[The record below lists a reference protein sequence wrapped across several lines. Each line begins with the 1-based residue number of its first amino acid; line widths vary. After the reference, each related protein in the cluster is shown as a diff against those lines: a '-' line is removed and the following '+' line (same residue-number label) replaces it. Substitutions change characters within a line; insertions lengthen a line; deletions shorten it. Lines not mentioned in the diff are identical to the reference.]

1 MRLLCHIKNAQ
12 LNFNFLTQDL
22 KLLLIC
28 RLCFHGGIEMNLAFA
43 LNTYNQTKA
52 SSESSKNDGY
62 EAVKYALDQV
72 IGSMERLNAGLDTE
86 EKEHHFERA
95 LSSIYFLQKCLD
107 FEKGGDLAKNLFK
120 VYEFCRVQ
128 IVEFALKGTVKK
140 LDTAIE
146 FVQTILEGWEG
157 VRP

>member
-1 MRLLCHIKNAQ
+1 
-12 LNFNFLTQDL
+12 
-22 KLLLIC
+22 
-28 RLCFHGGIEMNLAFA
+28 MNLAFA

-52 SSESSKNDGY
+52 SSEANNQDGY

-72 IGSMERLNAGLDTE
+72 IGSMEKLNKGLDTI

-107 FEKGGDLAKNLFK
+107 FEKGGELAKNLFK
-120 VYEFCRVQ
+120 VYEYCRVQ
-128 IVEFALKGTVKK
+128 IIDFTIKGTVEK
-140 LDTAIE
+140 LDKAIE

-157 VRP
+157 IRNEAS